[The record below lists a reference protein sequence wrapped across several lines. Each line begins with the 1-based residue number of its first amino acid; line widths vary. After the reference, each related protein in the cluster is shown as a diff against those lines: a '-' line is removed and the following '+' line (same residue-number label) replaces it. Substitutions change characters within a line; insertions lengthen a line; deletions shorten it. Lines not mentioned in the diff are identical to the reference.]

1 MVRYSR
7 RKRRFRRKRTFPR
20 RRSYRRA
27 YKKLKLRLG
36 GFGNSKIVKLRYVSA
51 FDLTVAE
58 LMPFADKK
66 YRANSIYDPDYSA
79 GGHQP
84 LNFDTYAELYHKYT
98 VLGAKMTMKYML
110 KQPAVTASEPIV
122 IGIVLND
129 NIDEPPAGASSSVA
143 KLIENGR
150 FKWRIEANSNNSTSG
165 VPKVMTRYFSAKKFF
180 KVKDVLDNHQLG
192 AEVTTN
198 PAMCAFF
205 DIIAGRV
212 VGNSG
217 ALATIAGLITIDY
230 IVKFRILKDQNLS

>member
-1 MVRYSR
+1 MVRYRR
-7 RKRRFRRKRTFPR
+7 RKRRFRRKRPFSR
-20 RRSYRRA
+20 RRSYKRA

-36 GFGNSKIVKLRYVSA
+36 GFGNSKIVKLRYTSA

-66 YRANSIYDPDYSA
+66 YRANSIYDPDYAA

-84 LNFDTYAELYHKYT
+84 LNFDTYAALYHKYT
-98 VLGAKMTMKYML
+98 VLGAKITMKYML
-110 KQPAVTASEPIV
+110 KQPAVAACEPIV
-122 IGIVLND
+122 VGIVLND
-129 NIDEPPAGASSSVA
+129 NIDEPPANASIA

-165 VPKVMTRYFSAKKFF
+165 IPKVMTRYFSAKKFF
-180 KVKDVLDNHQLG
+180 KVRDVLDNHQLG

-198 PAMCAFF
+198 PAMTAYF

-217 ALATIAGLITIDY
+217 TLATIAGLITIDY
-230 IVKFRILKDQNLS
+230 IVKFRILKDQDLS